1 MMPVLKI
8 RQLAKQIRGVSY
20 KPSDIVRKEN
30 GYPILRANNI
40 QNNELTFDNLVY
52 VKPCKVKQKQLLKKG
67 DIIICASS
75 GSKDLV
81 GKAAVFE
88 TDGEYSFGAFCKCIR
103 IKDDLT
109 INKNYV
115 GLYFS
120 SNKYRESI
128 SASSYG
134 ATIKN
139 IKAENIDELSI
150 NLPTISE
157 QKRIVIEL
165 NGIQNALSNKRSQLQ
180 TLDELIK
187 SHFIEMFG
195 DPVENSLKWR
205 KEPLSKIIINV
216 NNGLTRRGHDA
227 NGNIVLRLVELQD
240 GVIDYSNV
248 NRIILS
254 EKEKLKFELK
264 NNDFLFARVNGN
276 PQYVGRCAVFHS
288 IDEKV
293 YHNDH
298 IIRVHFDESII
309 NGTFAMVLLNSH
321 YGKSQMR
328 QFISTSAGQ
337 YTINQDGIR
346 AIIAILPPLELQN
359 KFAEFVQKVDKAKT
373 IVKKQI
379 TDLQELLDSK
389 MSEYFR

>member
-1 MMPVLKI
+1 M
-8 RQLAKQIRGVSY
+8 Q
-20 KPSDIVRKEN
+20 
-30 GYPILRANNI
+30 
-40 QNNELTFDNLVY
+40 
-52 VKPCKVKQKQLLKKG
+52 G
-67 DIIICASS
+67 D
-75 GSKDLV
+75 
-81 GKAAVFE
+81 
-88 TDGEYSFGAFCKCIR
+88 
-103 IKDDLT
+103 
-109 INKNYV
+109 
-115 GLYFS
+115 
-120 SNKYRESI
+120 
-128 SASSYG
+128 
-134 ATIKN
+134 
-139 IKAENIDELSI
+139 
-150 NLPTISE
+150 
-157 QKRIVIEL
+157 RIVIYKKLGEL
-165 NGIQNALSNKRSQLQ
+165 TKIRTGKLDANASSENGEYPFFTCSKTPLAISYYTYDCECVLVAGNGDLNVKYYNGKFEAYQRTYIIESVDKSKLDVKYLYYFLSVYVEKLRLNSTGGVIKFIKLGNLMNAIISLPNIQTQKDIASKLDEQNAILSIKTKQLA

-195 DPVENSLKWR
+195 DPVENSLKWK

-276 PQYVGRCAVFHS
+276 PQYVGRCAVFHC

-389 MSEYFR
+389 MSEYFG

>member
-1 MMPVLKI
+1 MKEKVKLLEIATIRAGGTPSRSKSEYWKGNIAWVKI
-8 RQLAKQIRGVSY
+8 SNINGKYVSDCDEYITESGLNNSSAKIFSKGT
-20 KPSDIVRKEN
+20 
-30 GYPILRANNI
+30 ILYTIFATLGRVGILTFNATTNQAIAGIKLFDKRITNDYLYYYLRSLEHYVNNI
-40 QNNELTFDNLVY
+40 GKGVAQKNINLSILGNFEITIIDIARQNTITEELSNIELTIEN
-52 VKPCKVKQKQLLKKG
+52 KQNQL
-67 DIIICASS
+67 
-75 GSKDLV
+75 
-81 GKAAVFE
+81 
-88 TDGEYSFGAFCKCIR
+88 
-103 IKDDLT
+103 
-109 INKNYV
+109 
-115 GLYFS
+115 
-120 SNKYRESI
+120 
-128 SASSYG
+128 
-134 ATIKN
+134 
-139 IKAENIDELSI
+139 
-150 NLPTISE
+150 SE
-157 QKRIVIEL
+157 
-165 NGIQNALSNKRSQLQ
+165 
-180 TLDELIK
+180 LDELVK

-389 MSEYFR
+389 MSEYFG